1 IKIDSN
7 PRHPAPKAG
16 ALPGCAIPRR
26 TGHFRGAP
34 TRRKAGYCRERA
46 RACQR
51 APEARPALVYASSR
65 PFAAATRISMRSGNP
80 ALSES
85 TFLDLGTGTVVR
97 RDAGAMTLN
106 GTVNKTAFLL
116 VLTLAAA
123 MYTWSRFFTG
133 GIEGLMPFVWGGLIG
148 GLVVALVTVFKKE
161 WSPVTAPLYAVLEG
175 MAIGAISAVSEQ
187 SFPGIVMQAVGLT
200 FGTLAALLLAYRSGL
215 VRATENFKLG
225 VVAAT
230 GGIML
235 LYLVNIGMRLFGFEG
250 MGFIHDSGWL
260 GIGFSAVVVVV
271 AALNLVLDFDFIE
284 QGVEHGAPKY

>member
-1 IKIDSN
+1 
-7 PRHPAPKAG
+7 
-16 ALPGCAIPRR
+16 
-26 TGHFRGAP
+26 
-34 TRRKAGYCRERA
+34 
-46 RACQR
+46 
-51 APEARPALVYASSR
+51 
-65 PFAAATRISMRSGNP
+65 MRSGNP

-97 RDAGAMTLN
+97 RDAGTMSLN

-116 VLTLAAA
+116 VLTLVAA
-123 MYTWSRFFTG
+123 MYTWSRFFAG
-133 GIEGLMPFVWGGLIG
+133 DVAGLMPFIWGGMIG

-161 WSPVTAPLYAVLEG
+161 WSPFTAPLYAVLEG
-175 MAIGAISAVSEQ
+175 LAIGAISAVFEQ
-187 SFPGIVMQAVGLT
+187 RFPGIVMQAVGLT

-235 LYLVNIGMRLFGFEG
+235 LYLVNIGMRLFGFDG
-250 MGFIHDSGWL
+250 MGFIHESSWL

-284 QGVEHGAPKY
+284 TGVEKGAPKYMEWYGAFGLIVTLVWLYIEFLRLLSKLQSR